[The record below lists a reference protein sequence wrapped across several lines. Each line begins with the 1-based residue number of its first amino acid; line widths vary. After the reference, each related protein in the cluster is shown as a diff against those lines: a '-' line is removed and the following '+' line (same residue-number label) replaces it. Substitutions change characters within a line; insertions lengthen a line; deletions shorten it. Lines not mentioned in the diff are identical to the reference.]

1 MKPKMKEKKLYFFTS
16 NNKISLEEVELS
28 WIKKT
33 TKSFMVLLKLGHL
46 VLHYYNCLSSVKFC
60 LLSLL

>member
-28 WIKKT
+28 WIKKSSKVRKYEIVHGFT
-33 TKSFMVLLKLGHL
+33 QTWSSCVTLL
-46 VLHYYNCLSSVKFC
+46 
-60 LLSLL
+60 